1 MSPFLLTVALVAC
14 VASADPSIM
23 LVPGAGYEYAAYASL
38 RAHVAAATPSM
49 SAELCVGH
57 AADGSAALLSLAAS
71 APSRCGAG
79 LVLLGAVPTDAELA
93 AVADRRVL
101 VVAGTRD
108 GVARLSH
115 FAAAR
120 HRSARRGQ
128 QQQRQQQMEHRFAV
142 VLGAAHH
149 SFAGGAPTA
158 LTASLDLRPAAKA
171 AEVHAAVAGLVADF
185 LGEGRVGAALE
196 EGEALAAS
204 VAAPIVAALKL
215 EGSAALGVEVCNSD
229 FPTNPSCNYPMYV
242 REI

>member
-1 MSPFLLTVALVAC
+1 MSPFLLTVALAAC
-14 VASADPSIM
+14 VSSADPSIM

-38 RAHVAAATPSM
+38 RANVAAATPSM
-49 SAELCVGH
+49 KAELCVGH
-57 AADGSAALLSLAAS
+57 SADGSAALLSLAAS

-79 LVLLGAVPTDAELA
+79 LVVLGAVPTDAELA

-128 QQQRQQQMEHRFAV
+128 QVEHRFAV

-149 SFAGGAPTA
+149 SFAGGAPTV